1 MVQGFNQL
9 IDFFGTVPKIV
20 AQQLRVNPN
29 LQRTQASG
37 TQMGLTKGTAAATN
51 IVQKD
56 VIRLKN
62 RAVPLNSNQKPKRRS
77 PRQIRSPAD
86 IAIITKQIAS
96 GRF

>member
-20 AQQLRVNPN
+20 SQQLRVNPN

-51 IVQKD
+51 IIQKD
-56 VIRLKN
+56 IVRLKN
-62 RAVPLNSNQKPKRRS
+62 RAVPLNSNQKNRRRV
-77 PRQIRSPAD
+77 PRQIASPAD
-86 IAIITKQIAS
+86 MRIVAKQIAS